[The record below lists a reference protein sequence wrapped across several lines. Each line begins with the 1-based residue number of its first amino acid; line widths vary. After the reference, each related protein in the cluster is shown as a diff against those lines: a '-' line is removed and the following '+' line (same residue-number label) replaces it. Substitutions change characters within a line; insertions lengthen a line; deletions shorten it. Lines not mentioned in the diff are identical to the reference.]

1 MHHWKIT
8 LDTTIH
14 TGHFLISYDD
24 SEKEDGEF
32 GDYDG
37 DNDVGMGHGL
47 MGLVVKAHIN
57 LARHFSAAPRLDLE
71 TTLANTFYQFF
82 VHTLAC
88 KDMFRKI
95 R

>member
-32 GDYDG
+32 G
-37 DNDVGMGHGL
+37 VM
-47 MGLVVKAHIN
+47 MTVTMM
-57 LARHFSAAPRLDLE
+57 LE
-71 TTLANTFYQFF
+71 WVMDSWGWL
-82 VHTLAC
+82 LS
-88 KDMFRKI
+88 
-95 R
+95 

>member
-47 MGLVVKAHIN
+47 MAMVVI
-57 LARHFSAAPRLDLE
+57 LRY
-71 TTLANTFYQFF
+71 T
-82 VHTLAC
+82 
-88 KDMFRKI
+88 
-95 R
+95 